1 MEAIMADAALSVPR
15 FTVEQYQDIER
26 DSSVKHEFVNGLV
39 YAMAGTS
46 NWHNLV
52 ALNFIGLLNA
62 QLPERCRALG
72 MDVQLHIKSLTS
84 DDFFYPDVFVSCGDL
99 TLSHKHEEA
108 FVVCEVLSP
117 TTENYDRGAKML
129 EYRQLSMLE
138 EYVLLRPDAPIA
150 EVYRRSAGWTKQTI
164 EGHANFRLESLGVEV
179 ALTDL
184 YRRIP
189 IEFPPTSGTEPK
201 V

>member
-1 MEAIMADAALSVPR
+1 MADTALSVPR
-15 FTVEQYQDIER
+15 FTVEQYLDIER

-52 ALNFIGLLNA
+52 ALNFISLLNA

-72 MDVQLHIKSLTS
+72 MDVQLHITAQDSE
-84 DDFFYPDVFVSCGDL
+84 DFFYPDVFVSCGDL
-99 TLSHKHEEA
+99 ALSHKHEDA
-108 FVVCEVLSP
+108 LMVAEVLSP
-117 TTENYDRGAKML
+117 TTESYDRGAKML
-129 EYRQLSMLE
+129 EYRQLAMLE
-138 EYVLLRPDAPIA
+138 EYVLLRPDAAVI
-150 EVYRRSAGWTKQTI
+150 EVFRRSAGWVKQTI
-164 EGHANFRLESLGVEV
+164 EGQGGFRLESLGIEV

-189 IEFPPTSGTEPK
+189 IVLPPTSGEE
-201 V
+201 

>member
-1 MEAIMADAALSVPR
+1 MTVADAALSVPR
-15 FTVEQYQDIER
+15 FTVEQYLDIER

-72 MDVQLHIKSLTS
+72 MDVQLHIKSQAS
-84 DDFFYPDVFVSCGDL
+84 EDFFYPDVFVSCADL
-99 TLSHKHEEA
+99 ALSHKHDEA
-108 FVVCEVLSP
+108 FVVAEVWAP
-117 TTENYDRGAKML
+117 TTESYDRGAKML

-138 EYVLLRPDAPIA
+138 EYVLLRPDVPIV
-150 EVYRRSAGWTKQTI
+150 EVYRRSTGWTKQII
-164 EGHANFRLESLGVEV
+164 EGQGSFRLESLGIEV

-189 IEFPPTSGTEPK
+189 IVFPPTTGAAT
-201 V
+201 